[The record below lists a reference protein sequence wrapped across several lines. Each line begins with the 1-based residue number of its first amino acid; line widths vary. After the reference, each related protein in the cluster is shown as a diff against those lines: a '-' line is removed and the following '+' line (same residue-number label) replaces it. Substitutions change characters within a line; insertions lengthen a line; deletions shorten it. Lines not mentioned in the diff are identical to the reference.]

1 MSRPAGNSWTECTP
15 KPSIA
20 SARILRRMEPL
31 TVPSDR
37 KALWGPSGDCMTFR
51 RSAPVALIAAVV
63 IVIAGLTFLSARL
76 FSGLTASVEQSQFQL
91 MQSIVDTALRNAGD
105 EALARADII
114 ASLAST
120 QQAVAARDREK
131 LLAEYADMFTIQRDR
146 RGVDQAQFHL
156 PPAQSLL
163 RLQEPTK
170 FGDDLTQFR
179 PMVVAV
185 NRERAA
191 RKGLAIAATGPAIFG
206 VTPVLDAQGQHI
218 GSFEFGLAFAPII
231 NGLKAA
237 YGLEFSVFIEEKP
250 LRQFARAINPAV
262 LSEQNRVGRFI
273 RLYAT
278 NGALMRELASDADI
292 SAINEPVSYT
302 RDAKEV
308 PYGVLLVPLRD
319 GAGDPLGVIAVARN
333 FSGSR
338 AAAGQS
344 LVWQICL
351 AIFAIV
357 LLSGAIIVVV
367 RGFLLRPLDV
377 LDRRFAAIA
386 AGERTEAVE
395 DTDKFCL
402 EIRRLADHHAR
413 IRARADGAA

>member
-1 MSRPAGNSWTECTP
+1 
-15 KPSIA
+15 
-20 SARILRRMEPL
+20 
-31 TVPSDR
+31 
-37 KALWGPSGDCMTFR
+37 MTFR
-51 RSAPVALIAAVV
+51 RSAPAALIAAVV
-63 IVIAGLTFLSARL
+63 IVVAGLTFMSTRL

-91 MQSIVDTALRNAGD
+91 MQSIIDTALRDAGD

-114 ASLAST
+114 ASLPLT
-120 QQAVAARDREK
+120 RQAVASKDRDK
-131 LLAEYADMFTIQRDR
+131 LLAEYAEMFAIQRDR
-146 RGVDQAQFHL
+146 RGVDQAQFHI

-163 RLQEPTK
+163 RLQAPTQ

-185 NRERAA
+185 NREHAA
-191 RKGLAIAATGPAIFG
+191 RKGLAIAAGGPAIFG
-206 VTPVLDAQGQHI
+206 VAPVLDAQGQHI

-237 YGLEFSVFIEEKP
+237 YGLDFSVFIEEKP
-250 LRQFARAINPAV
+250 LRQYARAINPAV

-273 RLYAT
+273 RLYTT
-278 NGALMRELASDADI
+278 NGVLMRDLASDADI
-292 SAINEPVSYT
+292 SAATEPTRYT
-302 RDAKEV
+302 RDAKDM

-319 GAGDPLGVIAVARN
+319 GAGDPLGVIAVARD

-351 AIFAIV
+351 AVFAVV
-357 LLSGAIIVVV
+357 LLSGVIIAVV

-377 LDRRFAAIA
+377 LDRRFTAMV

-395 DTDKFCL
+395 DADKFPP
-402 EIRRLADHHAR
+402 EIRRLAEFGER
-413 IRARADGAA
+413 IVEREKATP

>member
-1 MSRPAGNSWTECTP
+1 
-15 KPSIA
+15 
-20 SARILRRMEPL
+20 
-31 TVPSDR
+31 
-37 KALWGPSGDCMTFR
+37 MTFR
-51 RSAPVALIAAVV
+51 RSAPAALIAAVV
-63 IVIAGLTFLSARL
+63 IVVAGLTFMSTRL

-91 MQSIVDTALRNAGD
+91 MQSIIDTALRDAGD

-114 ASLAST
+114 ASLPLT
-120 QQAVAARDREK
+120 RQAVASKDRDK
-131 LLAEYADMFTIQRDR
+131 LLAEYAEMFAIQRDR
-146 RGVDQAQFHL
+146 RGVDQAQFHI

-163 RLQEPTK
+163 RLQAPTQ

-185 NRERAA
+185 NREHAA
-191 RKGLAIAATGPAIFG
+191 RKGLAIAAGGPAIFG
-206 VTPVLDAQGQHI
+206 VAPVLDAQGQHI

-237 YGLEFSVFIEEKP
+237 YGLDFSVFIEEKP
-250 LRQFARAINPAV
+250 LRQYARAINPAV

-273 RLYAT
+273 RLYTT
-278 NGALMRELASDADI
+278 NGVLMRDLASDADI
-292 SAINEPVSYT
+292 SAATEPSHYT
-302 RDAKEV
+302 RDAKDV

-319 GAGDPLGVIAVARN
+319 GAGDPLGVIAVARD

-351 AIFAIV
+351 AVFAVV
-357 LLSGAIIVVV
+357 LLSGVIIVVV

-377 LDRRFAAIA
+377 LDRRFAAMA

-395 DTDKFCL
+395 DADKFPP
-402 EIRRLADHHAR
+402 EIRRLAEFHDR
-413 IRARADGAA
+413 IVEREKAVP

>member
-1 MSRPAGNSWTECTP
+1 
-15 KPSIA
+15 
-20 SARILRRMEPL
+20 
-31 TVPSDR
+31 
-37 KALWGPSGDCMTFR
+37 MTFR
-51 RSAPVALIAAVV
+51 RSAPAALIAAVV
-63 IVIAGLTFLSARL
+63 IVITGLTFLSTRL

-91 MQSIVDTALRNAGD
+91 MQSIVDTALRSAGE

-114 ASLAST
+114 ASLPLT
-120 QQAVAARDREK
+120 KQAVAAKDREK
-131 LLAEYADMFTIQRDR
+131 LLAEYDDMFAIQRDR
-146 RGVDQAQFHL
+146 RGVDQAQFHVA
-156 PPAQSLL
+156 PAQSLL
-163 RLQEPTK
+163 RLHAPTQ
-170 FGDDLTQFR
+170 FGDDLTAFR

-185 NRERAA
+185 NREHAA
-191 RKGLAIAATGPAIFG
+191 RKGLAIAAGGPAIFG
-206 VTPVLDAQGQHI
+206 VAPVIGEQGQQV

-237 YGLEFSVFIEEKP
+237 YGLDFSVFIEEKP

-273 RLYAT
+273 RLYTT
-278 NGALMRELASDADI
+278 NGVLMRDLASDADI
-292 SAINEPVSYT
+292 SAANEPVHYA
-302 RDAKEV
+302 RDAKDV

-319 GAGDPLGVIAVARN
+319 GAGVPLGVIAVARN

-386 AGERTEAVE
+386 AGERAEAAAE
-395 DTDKFCL
+395 DADKFCP
-402 EIRRLADHHAR
+402 EIRRLSDHYER
-413 IRARADGAA
+413 IRARTGGAA

>member
-1 MSRPAGNSWTECTP
+1 
-15 KPSIA
+15 
-20 SARILRRMEPL
+20 
-31 TVPSDR
+31 
-37 KALWGPSGDCMTFR
+37 MTFR
-51 RSAPVALIAAVV
+51 RSAPAALIAAVV
-63 IVIAGLTFLSARL
+63 IVVAGLTFMSTRL

-91 MQSIVDTALRNAGD
+91 MQSIIDTALRDAGD

-114 ASLAST
+114 ASLPLT
-120 QQAVAARDREK
+120 RQAVASKDRDK
-131 LLAEYADMFTIQRDR
+131 LLAEYAEMFAIQRDR
-146 RGVDQAQFHL
+146 RGVDQAQFHI

-163 RLQEPTK
+163 RLQAPTQ

-185 NRERAA
+185 NREHAA
-191 RKGLAIAATGPAIFG
+191 RKGLAIAAGGPAIFG
-206 VTPVLDAQGQHI
+206 VAPVLDAQGQHI

-237 YGLEFSVFIEEKP
+237 YGLDFSVFIEEKP
-250 LRQFARAINPAV
+250 LRQYARAINPAV

-273 RLYAT
+273 RLYTT
-278 NGALMRELASDADI
+278 NGVLMRDLASDADI
-292 SAINEPVSYT
+292 SAATEPSHYT
-302 RDAKEV
+302 RDAKDV

-319 GAGDPLGVIAVARN
+319 GAGDPLGVIAVARD

-351 AIFAIV
+351 AVFAVV
-357 LLSGAIIVVV
+357 LLSGVIIVVV

-377 LDRRFAAIA
+377 LDRRFAAMA

-395 DTDKFCL
+395 DADKFPP
-402 EIRRLADHHAR
+402 EIRRLAELHER
-413 IRARADGAA
+413 IVEREKAAP

>member
-1 MSRPAGNSWTECTP
+1 
-15 KPSIA
+15 
-20 SARILRRMEPL
+20 
-31 TVPSDR
+31 
-37 KALWGPSGDCMTFR
+37 MTFR
-51 RSAPVALIAAVV
+51 RSAPAALIAAVV
-63 IVIAGLTFLSARL
+63 IVVAGLTFTSTRL

-91 MQSIVDTALRNAGD
+91 MQSIIDTALRDAGD

-114 ASLAST
+114 ASLPLT
-120 QQAVAARDREK
+120 RQAVASKDRDK
-131 LLAEYADMFTIQRDR
+131 LLAEYAEMFAIQRDR
-146 RGVDQAQFHL
+146 RGVDQAQFHI
-156 PPAQSLL
+156 PPTQSLL
-163 RLQEPTK
+163 RLQAPTQ

-185 NRERAA
+185 NREHAA
-191 RKGLAIAATGPAIFG
+191 RKGLAIAAGGPAIFG
-206 VTPVLDAQGQHI
+206 VAPVLDAQGQHI

-237 YGLEFSVFIEEKP
+237 YGLDFSVFIEEKP
-250 LRQFARAINPAV
+250 LRQYARAINPAV

-273 RLYAT
+273 RLYTT
-278 NGALMRELASDADI
+278 NGVLMRDLASDADI
-292 SAINEPVSYT
+292 SAATEPSHYT
-302 RDAKEV
+302 RDAKDV

-319 GAGDPLGVIAVARN
+319 GAGDPLGVIAVARD

-351 AIFAIV
+351 AVFAVV
-357 LLSGAIIVVV
+357 LLSGVIIVVV

-377 LDRRFAAIA
+377 LDRRFAAMA

-395 DTDKFCL
+395 DADKFPP
-402 EIRRLADHHAR
+402 EIRRLAELHER
-413 IRARADGAA
+413 IVEREKAAP

>member
-1 MSRPAGNSWTECTP
+1 M
-15 KPSIA
+15 
-20 SARILRRMEPL
+20 
-31 TVPSDR
+31 
-37 KALWGPSGDCMTFR
+37 
-51 RSAPVALIAAVV
+51 IAAVV
-63 IVIAGLTFLSARL
+63 IVVAGLTFMSTRL

-91 MQSIVDTALRNAGD
+91 MQSIIDTALRDAGE

-114 ASLAST
+114 ASLPLT
-120 QQAVAARDREK
+120 RQAVASKDRDK
-131 LLAEYADMFTIQRDR
+131 LLAEYAEMFAIQRDR
-146 RGVDQAQFHL
+146 RGVDQAQFHI

-163 RLQEPTK
+163 RLQAPTQ

-185 NRERAA
+185 NREHAA
-191 RKGLAIAATGPAIFG
+191 RKGLAIAAGGPAIFG
-206 VTPVLDAQGQHI
+206 VAPVLDAQGQHI

-237 YGLEFSVFIEEKP
+237 YGLDFSVFIEEKP
-250 LRQFARAINPAV
+250 LRQYARAINPAV

-273 RLYAT
+273 RLYTT
-278 NGALMRELASDADI
+278 NGVLMRDLASDADI
-292 SAINEPVSYT
+292 SAATEPTHYT
-302 RDAKEV
+302 RDAKDV

-319 GAGDPLGVIAVARN
+319 GAGDPLGVIAVARD

-351 AIFAIV
+351 AVFAVV
-357 LLSGAIIVVV
+357 LLSGVIIVVV

-377 LDRRFAAIA
+377 IDRRFAAMA
-386 AGERTEAVE
+386 AGERTKALE
-395 DTDKFCL
+395 DADKFPP
-402 EIRRLADHHAR
+402 EIRRLAELHER
-413 IRARADGAA
+413 IVEREKAAP